1 MVLSLFS
8 CEKNDEN
15 SKIQNSSEE
24 GDLYLRAL
32 EFPDEE
38 SYINIKRNDSY
49 YPVKLYFSNSLEN
62 DLINSEDIIS
72 ETEYS
77 EDVKV
82 KSYKQQKSDLEDPL
96 LYIYE
101 NDKVELTHLGG
112 GSYYSCDLPFIGEGP
127 ASVHDFNKELSYIVS
142 SSNEDTLFYEIKNGN
157 VIKISTV
164 EHVLYEYTYDEKP
177 YFGAG
182 ILYDFYS
189 TEFDFQWW
197 FIPEFIP
204 KNNITSIKKYIYAG
218 AGTFSP
224 DEDEVQVYNF
234 KYEYNESGYPTQMET
249 QGFLWMKFYYQS
261 K

>member
-8 CEKNDEN
+8 CEKNDEKLN
-15 SKIQNSSEE
+15 NENSSKDGE
-24 GDLYLRAL
+24 LYLSGVGIP
-32 EFPDEE
+32 EMEY
-38 SYINIKRNDSY
+38 YIKIKRNESY
-49 YPVKLYFSNSLEN
+49 HPVKLYFSNSLEN

-77 EDVKV
+77 KDGKL
-82 KSYKQQKSDLEDPL
+82 KSYKQQKSDLQDPL

-101 NDKVELTHLGG
+101 NDKVELTHLEG

-127 ASVHDFNKELSYIVS
+127 VSVHDVNKEVAYIVS
-142 SSNEDTLFYEIKNGN
+142 SSGEDTLFYEIKNGN
-157 VIKISTV
+157 VIKISTA
-164 EHVLYEYTYDEKP
+164 EHVLYEYTYDDKP

>member
-38 SYINIKRNDSY
+38 SYINIKRNDNY

-77 EDVKV
+77 EDGKV
-82 KSYKQQKSDLEDPL
+82 RSYKQQKSDLEDPL

-101 NDKVELTHLGG
+101 KVMYLDYNLIMLEKGVNMYNYDKIEAVKVLKNYIQKIEKNSL
-112 GSYYSCDLPFIGEGP
+112 Y
-127 ASVHDFNKELSYIVS
+127 KES
-142 SSNEDTLFYEIKNGN
+142 
-157 VIKISTV
+157 ISDSQSDKEYV
-164 EHVLYEYTYDEKP
+164 KSILENSKKLIFEVL
-177 YFGAG
+177 
-182 ILYDFYS
+182 
-189 TEFDFQWW
+189 
-197 FIPEFIP
+197 
-204 KNNITSIKKYIYAG
+204 
-218 AGTFSP
+218 
-224 DEDEVQVYNF
+224 
-234 KYEYNESGYPTQMET
+234 
-249 QGFLWMKFYYQS
+249 
-261 K
+261 